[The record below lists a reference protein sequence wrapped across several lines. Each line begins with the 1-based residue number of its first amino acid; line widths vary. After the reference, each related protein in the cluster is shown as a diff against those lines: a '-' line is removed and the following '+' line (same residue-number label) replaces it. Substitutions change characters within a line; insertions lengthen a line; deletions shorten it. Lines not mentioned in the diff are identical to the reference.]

1 MLLHMLKELQTTKKQ
16 KPEQLLSSIKA
27 KRNIGKETLI
37 VIVHMA
43 LPCTIFIYN
52 KVKASNINLIWSMYY
67 QKAIQ
72 YVVNI
77 YVHEKN
83 AGKELGVNVG
93 NYRSI

>member
-1 MLLHMLKELQTTKKQ
+1 MFLRMLKEPQTTKKQ

-37 VIVHMA
+37 VTVHMA
-43 LPCTIFIYN
+43 LPCTIFIYH
-52 KVKASNINLIWSMYY
+52 KMKASNINLIWSIYY

-72 YVVNI
+72 HMGNI

-83 AGKELGVNVG
+83 GAKELGSEC
-93 NYRSI
+93 REL